1 MSTPQWGM
9 LDSDSYTFFQLKE
22 EHEKATIHSSDGN
35 DIIINKYSG
44 KNPIVFCN
52 NCSKKFAFK
61 GDTLAIGGFIVFCR
75 EGKGVESCTY
85 YNAHT
90 LCTSKGNYTNG
101 GVGGNLVRYTVYTLN
116 KETNNTYWVRYK
128 KFIQIEKARIND
140 IVTTADLE
148 HKTQINLSKISTT
161 GRATPEDKVLD
172 EVALHN
178 LFTID
183 EDKNMVDVDYLK
195 RYQTS
200 ISELHDWVNSP
211 NIKPEP
217 PFINLTDKAG
227 MKRIMKKFNNLTQP
241 SIDIIK
247 KQINYFKTEIIPSIH
262 REIASKYD
270 EGGELVFSPDLIE
283 QINEF
288 CRVLNEIIDREIHY
302 NTLGAVIKKKPT
314 KKNKPTKKK
323 PSKNKKPTKK
333 KPTKNKKPSKN
344 KKPTKNKKP
353 RKKNKKFLNKKYIR
367 TKRR

>member
-1 MSTPQWGM
+1 MSTRTQWEM

-22 EHEKATIHSSDGN
+22 EHEKTTIHSSDGN

-52 NCSKKFAFK
+52 NCSDKKF
-61 GDTLAIGGFIVFCR
+61 GVRGYTQEIDGFIVFCR
-75 EGKGVESCTY
+75 GGKGGRGVKRTTCTN
-85 YNAHT
+85 YNTHP
-90 LCTSKGNYTNG
+90 LCISKGNYTNG
-101 GVGGNLVRYTVYTLN
+101 GVGGNLVRYTVYELKDT
-116 KETNNTYWVRYK
+116 NTYWIRDK
-128 KFIQIEKARIND
+128 KFIQIEKARINE

-148 HKTQINLSKISTT
+148 HETQIDLNKSSTK
-161 GRATPEDKVLD
+161 GRATPEDDVLHAA
-172 EVALHN
+172 ALTD
-178 LFTID
+178 LFSID
-183 EDKNMVDVDYLK
+183 EDKNMVDVDYLR
-195 RYQTS
+195 RYQTA
-200 ISELHDWVNSP
+200 ISELDDWVNSP
-211 NIKPEP
+211 NIKNEP

-241 SIDIIK
+241 SINIIK
-247 KQINYFKTEIIPSIH
+247 EQINYFKTEIIPSIH

-270 EGGELVFSPDLIE
+270 EGRKLEFSPDLIE

-302 NTLGAVIKKKPT
+302 NTLGAAIKKKPN
-314 KKNKPTKKK
+314 KKN
-323 PSKNKKPTKK
+323 KPTKK
-333 KPTKNKKPSKN
+333 KPTKNKNPSKN